1 MAREKNGG
9 AVAEGARA
17 GGGGARELEARTWWS
32 ETRRWPTRE
41 DARAH
46 TRGGRGTMAREDGAA
61 KERAVAGEDG
71 ATEERAEV
79 AGEDHSTRRWPEKIE
94 AQRQQLKK
102 DEGT

>member
-1 MAREKNGG
+1 
-9 AVAEGARA
+9 
-17 GGGGARELEARTWWS
+17 
-32 ETRRWPTRE
+32 
-41 DARAH
+41 
-46 TRGGRGTMAREDGAA
+46 MAREDGAA